1 MRAIDVTMRERE
13 RERDPERGY
22 HLTSKKTPI
31 ANHSREKI
39 KADVSHDYRVKLR
52 EEADL
57 TL

>member
-1 MRAIDVTMRERE
+1 MRAIDVTMRE